1 MRPVLAADTLSW
13 TFVPNVAAG
22 LCASALAYA
31 ALLARRW
38 RVRHRI
44 AWRRLIAWFAGLAV
58 IAIAVM
64 SPLDSLADDRSFAAH
79 MVQHELLLTVAPLL
93 LLMGLDAQLLAP
105 LTWWIIRPALRR
117 KGTKQAL
124 RAVTAPSLA
133 LVLWS
138 ASVLVWSA
146 PAMVAL
152 AYRNETVHNVEHL
165 QFVVV
170 GLLFWAVILAPFPS
184 LHRPNLARKLTY
196 LGIVCVVGAL
206 VAAVLAFDPSIL
218 YRVPYGAGRPWL
230 GLSALAEQHLAAAAM
245 MAIDMPAA
253 LAAAVW
259 VVSRGRITSTPS
271 TDEHPSHQPQVTLG
285 LSPLLGGPNPH

>member
-1 MRPVLAADTLSW
+1 MRPVLAADALSW

-22 LCASALAYA
+22 LFASALAYA

-38 RVRHRI
+38 RVRHRVV
-44 AWRRLIAWFAGLAV
+44 WRRLIAWFAGLAV
-58 IAIAVM
+58 IAIALM

-105 LTWWIIRPALRR
+105 LTRGIIRPALRR
-117 KGTKQAL
+117 KSTEQAL

-138 ASVLVWSA
+138 ASVLVWSI

-152 AYRNETVHNVEHL
+152 AYRDDTVHNAEHF
-165 QFVVV
+165 QFLGV

-206 VAAVLAFDPSIL
+206 VAAVLAFDPTIL

-230 GLSALAEQHLAAAAM
+230 GLSALAEQHLAAATM

-259 VVSRGRITSTPS
+259 VVSRGPITSTPS
-271 TDEHPSHQPQVTLG
+271 TDEHTCHQPHVTLG
-285 LSPLLGGPNPH
+285 LSPMLGGPNPQ